1 MPLEEA
7 VKYVA
12 SAYAI
17 IIVVFIAY
25 LVIAGR
31 RIGRLQ
37 RDVQAIDD
45 ELTRREGRAGA
56 RRRPHRR
63 RDPPLP

>member
-56 RRRPHRR
+56 
-63 RDPPLP
+63 

>member
-17 IIVVFIAY
+17 IIVAFIAY

-45 ELTRREGRAGA
+45 ELPRPSRRAA
-56 RRRPHRR
+56 RVTDRR
-63 RDPPLP
+63 